1 MPNSPKFRGLA
12 NLDLRVLSDELQLI
26 NGSRIRK
33 VYQYGDN
40 EFKIKFSVPEKG
52 SIDMAILL
60 PYTIHFTKQVKE
72 SPDEPSTFAM
82 TLRKHLEN
90 KKVENARQ
98 HNWDRI
104 FVLEFAEY
112 KLVAEF
118 FSKGN
123 LILMDSGNKI
133 IAASRPE
140 ETKVRK
146 IWKGEFYSFPV
157 DNRNQPDSIPESL
170 QDLALQEKD
179 REKLHLIAFLS
190 RKINFPPF
198 YWEEVLFRT
207 GVEPL
212 TPLAKCTEKQLSSI
226 ARHANDFIAEM
237 KDPKPSIY
245 PDGSYSIL
253 PLKEKKDELAVSLSS
268 LSELMDKVYSESSP
282 PSSEISKKVVEK
294 QEKIER
300 KLQQQRKHLEELIAG
315 ADETQKAGNSV
326 IEHERKINSMIEE
339 YKKMKKENKKADAM
353 EKRLSEIF
361 GSEVKLEKGKIIIEI
376 S

>member
-1 MPNSPKFRGLA
+1 MPNAPKFRGLA
-12 NLDLRVLSDELQLI
+12 NLDLRLLSNELQPI
-26 NGSRIRK
+26 NGSRVRK

-40 EFKIKFSVPEKG
+40 EFRIKFSVPEKG
-52 SIDMAILL
+52 SMDVAILL
-60 PYTIHFTKQVKE
+60 PYTIHFTKQAKE
-72 SPDEPSTFAM
+72 SPEEPPTFAM

-90 KKVENARQ
+90 KKVESASQ
-98 HNWDRI
+98 FNWDRI
-104 FVLEFAEY
+104 FIFEFAEY

-118 FSKGN
+118 FGKGN
-123 LILMDSGNKI
+123 LILMDAGNKI

-140 ETKVRK
+140 ETKARK
-146 IWKGEFYSFPV
+146 IWKGEFYSFPG
-157 DNRNQPDSIPESL
+157 DGRSQPDSIPGDL
-170 QDLALQEKD
+170 QDLALQEKN

-198 YWEEVLFRT
+198 YWEEVLFRA

-212 TPLAKCTEKQLSSI
+212 TPLAECTEKQLSSI
-226 ARHANDFIAEM
+226 ARHANDFIDEM
-237 KDPKPSIY
+237 KSPKPVIY
-245 PDGSYSIL
+245 SDGSYSLL
-253 PLKEKKDELAVSLSS
+253 PLKKKKEEIAVSLSS

-282 PSSEISKKVVEK
+282 SSSEISKKVVEK

-315 ADETQKAGNSV
+315 VDEKQKAGNGV
-326 IEHERKINSMIEE
+326 IEHERKINSMVEE